1 LFEDGEPVDKYA
13 AALVLAETV
22 FMVRDYVKQN
32 RHSTQVQ
39 KNTNKLLQSI
49 GKRL

>member
-1 LFEDGEPVDKYA
+1 LIDGGDSVDRQA
-13 AALVLAETV
+13 AVLVLAETV

-39 KNTNKLLQSI
+39 RNTNKLLQSI